1 MISTVS
7 RKTPWEIS
15 VSIRNI
21 HPQDSLKILQTFL
34 GNTHDIILLG
44 KVIDLYVPVLLL
56 LCSSTLSQT
65 FLPGILRNFSENLSV
80 SIFSYYSKLIITL
93 TTVKILFDF
102 STTSYPFHFMY
113 YYYMT
118 LLKRVADI
126 IGYIF
131 DAL

>member
-1 MISTVS
+1 MISTVP

-44 KVIDLYVPVLLL
+44 KVIDPYVPILLL

-93 TTVKILFDF
+93 TAVKILFDF